1 MSQGFS
7 KLAQIERKEIVLIL
21 GKIIIRI
28 DAVKK

>member
-7 KLAQIERKEIVLIL
+7 KLAQIERKGIVLIL